1 MLELIVFTDASY
13 KRDKEEGVSAT
24 YAYSYQLRDTYKN
37 LSELTKEDK
46 KITKKGGISNEK
58 CVVKVELQAV
68 KETLKAIKNSVGLI
82 AERILIHTDSRI
94 LIQSQEIDNELIEL
108 MDFYKNKKIKVEFFK
123 VKAHTD
129 NVMNERVDRYAKYIR
144 KNK

>member
-1 MLELIVFTDASY
+1 MLELIIFTDGSF
-13 KRDKEEGVSAT
+13 KRVKENTEAA
-24 YAYSYQLRDTYKN
+24 YAYSYQLRNTCTN
-37 LSELTKEDK
+37 FSELKEEDK
-46 KITKKGGISNEK
+46 KHVKAGGISNEK
-58 CVVKVELQAV
+58 CITKVEAQAA
-68 KETLKAIKNSVGLI
+68 KEALKAVKNSVGLI

-144 KNK
+144 TNK